1 MRQTGVDYKLIEKRL
16 KNRTR
21 PLLFPLHSF
30 LTHINYCKNNPDIRS
45 AGWLMIERPKSLRVN
60 NLPRK
65 LKDQLIPK
73 YKGWP
78 DIQAALRMD
87 EEPDND
93 FQDTL
98 NYMLK
103 QDKAYKGTKWE
114 TNLFDVFPELKEFH
128 NENNL
133 L

>member
-1 MRQTGVDYKLIEKRL
+1 
-16 KNRTR
+16 
-21 PLLFPLHSF
+21 
-30 LTHINYCKNNPDIRS
+30 
-45 AGWLMIERPKSLRVN
+45 MIERPKSLRVH

-73 YKGWP
+73 YKDWP

-114 TNLFDVFPELKEFH
+114 MNLFDVFPELKEYY
-128 NENNL
+128 NG
-133 L
+133 

>member
-1 MRQTGVDYKLIEKRL
+1 
-16 KNRTR
+16 
-21 PLLFPLHSF
+21 
-30 LTHINYCKNNPDIRS
+30 
-45 AGWLMIERPKSLRVN
+45 
-60 NLPRK
+60 
-65 LKDQLIPK
+65 
-73 YKGWP
+73 
-78 DIQAALRMD
+78 MD

-103 QDKAYKGTKWE
+103 QDRAYKGTKWE
-114 TNLFDVFPELKEFH
+114 MNLFDVFPELKEFH

>member
-1 MRQTGVDYKLIEKRL
+1 
-16 KNRTR
+16 
-21 PLLFPLHSF
+21 
-30 LTHINYCKNNPDIRS
+30 
-45 AGWLMIERPKSLRVN
+45 MIERPKSLRVN
-60 NLPRK
+60 NLPKK

-73 YKGWP
+73 YEGWP
-78 DIQAALRMD
+78 DIQAALRMP

-114 TNLFDVFPELKEFH
+114 MNLFDVFPELKEYH
-128 NENNL
+128 DERRI
-133 L
+133 

>member
-1 MRQTGVDYKLIEKRL
+1 MENIFKENIGIT
-16 KNRTR
+16 
-21 PLLFPLHSF
+21 
-30 LTHINYCKNNPDIRS
+30 S

-65 LKDQLIPK
+65 LKDELIPK
-73 YKGWP
+73 YEGWP
-78 DIQAALRMD
+78 DIQAALRMN

-103 QDKAYKGTKWE
+103 QDRAYKGTKWE
-114 TNLFDVFPELKEFH
+114 TNLFDVFPELKEYY
-128 NENNL
+128 ND
-133 L
+133 